1 MENFIKTV
9 VTHILDKKYPGFN
22 NVEVMSEPDMRGYY
36 RDYEKNLMYNVWLY
50 IDFEPYIMNY
60 IEVWQDIKSLI
71 FDTLKKLGIK
81 NEIAV
86 YLEYSDRE

>member
-22 NVEVMSEPDMRGYY
+22 NVEVTTERDMYSHY
-36 RDYEKNLMYNVWLY
+36 REKNLKYNIFLH
-50 IDFEPYIMNY
+50 IDFEPYNMNH
-60 IEVWQDIKSLI
+60 IEFWQDIKSLI

-86 YLEYSDRE
+86 YREYSDRE